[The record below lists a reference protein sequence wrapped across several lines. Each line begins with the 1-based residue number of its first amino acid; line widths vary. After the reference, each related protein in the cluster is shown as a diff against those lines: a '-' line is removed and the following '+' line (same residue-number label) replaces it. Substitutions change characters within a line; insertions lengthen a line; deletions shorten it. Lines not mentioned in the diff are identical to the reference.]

1 MIFSILWPTFLI
13 HPQIKTVWDP
23 LKGACIVNNIQRSK
37 ASSVVLLATDI
48 FFALVML
55 AGLLRLRR
63 RGTGTLD
70 LGRIL
75 WKQVGQ
81 EWFKLTVMLLI
92 HWHLILIFFR
102 VAFGW

>member
-13 HPQIKTVWDP
+13 HPQIKAVWDP
-23 LKGACIVNNIQRSK
+23 LKGACVVTNIQNNK
-37 ASSVVLLATDI
+37 ASSVVMLAADF
-48 FFALVML
+48 FFALIML

-63 RGTGTLD
+63 HGTGTLE

-81 EWFKLTVMLLI
+81 ERFKLTVTLLI

-102 VAFGW
+102 VAFG

>member
-13 HPQIKTVWDP
+13 HPQIKAVWDP
-23 LKGACIVNNIQRSK
+23 LKGACVITNFQKCTATST
-37 ASSVVLLATDI
+37 VLLAADV

-81 EWFKLTVMLLI
+81 ERFKLTVMLLI

-102 VAFGW
+102 VAFG